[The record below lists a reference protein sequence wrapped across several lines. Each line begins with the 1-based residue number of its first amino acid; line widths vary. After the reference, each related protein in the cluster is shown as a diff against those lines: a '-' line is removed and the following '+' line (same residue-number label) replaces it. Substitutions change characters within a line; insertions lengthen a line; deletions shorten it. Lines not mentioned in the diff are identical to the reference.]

1 MTLRELEQALT
12 ALYGETAVYATRAQ
26 YVALRD
32 YAMRWHDSEDEVA
45 RVRVDHDTRTVWLD
59 H

>member
-1 MTLRELEQALT
+1 MTLAELLDTLQVTTDDGKTFHE
-12 ALYGETAVYATRAQ
+12 
-26 YVALRD
+26 RD
-32 YAMRWHDSEDEVA
+32 GIRGYIVRWHNSEDEVA

>member
-1 MTLRELEQALT
+1 VTLTELQDVLRALVEAGNTFTERDAVRE
-12 ALYGETAVYATRAQ
+12 
-26 YVALRD
+26 